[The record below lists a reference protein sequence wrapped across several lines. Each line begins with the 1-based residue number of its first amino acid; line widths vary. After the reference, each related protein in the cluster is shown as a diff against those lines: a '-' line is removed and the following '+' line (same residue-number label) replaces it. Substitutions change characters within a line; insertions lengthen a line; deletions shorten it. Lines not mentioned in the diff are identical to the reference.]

1 MGIGMKTTKP
11 EKENGEVALGR
22 IGNRPIWVLHG
33 SNVIRTIHQIGGA
46 VFLTSYLLKDAFIL
60 PSFFLILVLMSGCLL
75 FIAEGIR
82 HRQIFR
88 ELTGVMT
95 FLKLILLGFA
105 FHGYWQSD
113 ILVLIAFVLAS
124 MSSHAPRN
132 IRHRILL

>member
-1 MGIGMKTTKP
+1 MKNTKSA
-11 EKENGEVALGR
+11 KENSEVVLGR
-22 IGNRPIWVLHG
+22 IGNRPVWALHG

-46 VFLTSYLLKDAFIL
+46 VFLTSYLVRDAFVL
-60 PSFFLILVLMSGCLL
+60 PRFFLVLVLVSGCLL
-75 FIAEGIR
+75 FVAEGIR

-95 FLKLILLGFA
+95 FIKLCLLGFA
-105 FHGYWQSD
+105 YHGYWQSD
-113 ILVLIAFVLAS
+113 ILVLIAFVVAS

>member
-1 MGIGMKTTKP
+1 MKAVKP
-11 EKENGEVALGR
+11 EKENGEVTLGR
-22 IGNRPIWVLHG
+22 IGDRPVWVLHG
-33 SNVIRTIHQIGGA
+33 SNVVRTIHQIGGA
-46 VFLTSYLLKDAFIL
+46 VFLTSFLVKDAFVL
-60 PSFFLILVLMSGCLL
+60 SRFFLVLVLVSGCLL
-75 FIAEGIR
+75 FVAEGMR

-95 FLKLILLGFA
+95 FIKLLLLGFA
-105 FHGYWQSD
+105 FHGYWEPG

>member
-1 MGIGMKTTKP
+1 MKITKP
-11 EKENGEVALGR
+11 EKENGDVILGR
-22 IGNRPIWVLHG
+22 IGNRPVWALHA

-46 VFLTSYLLKDAFIL
+46 VFLTSYLLKDAFVL
-60 PSFFLILVLMSGCLL
+60 PSFFLVLVMVSGCLL
-75 FIAEGIR
+75 FVAEGIR

-95 FLKLILLGFA
+95 FVKLCLLGLA
-105 FHGYWQSD
+105 YHGYWQSD